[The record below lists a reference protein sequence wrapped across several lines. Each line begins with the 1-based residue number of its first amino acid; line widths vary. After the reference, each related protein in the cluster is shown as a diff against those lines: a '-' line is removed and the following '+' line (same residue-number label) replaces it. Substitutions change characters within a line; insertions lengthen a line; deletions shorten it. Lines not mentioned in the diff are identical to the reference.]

1 MATPT
6 TNEKKVSR
14 NDYICDDIAFSILSK
29 LPVKSVKRFSC
40 ASKSWSLLFENLNF
54 LNKFRNNLVSKP
66 IPLYDDD
73 DACLLFKQ
81 IAPQTTPETKL
92 SLGLGEEAIILNLDL
107 PSIFNVN
114 YANPDID
121 ILGSAINGIICL
133 YDYDDHTNVILC
145 NPYTQEIKFVPYTPT
160 KFQLPD
166 DTGAFFLHGF
176 GYDHVHDDFK
186 VIMYVDCDLLY
197 NEYWEDDTPD
207 SFWEV
212 YSLKSNAWRR
222 LNVDNIPV
230 LNDTPVGLEVYLD
243 GICHWLG
250 TKDEETYHVV
260 SFNLSNEVF
269 FTTPIDEY
277 VPYCFKLAVLN
288 GSLAMITMNDK
299 TMSFSISILG
309 EIGVKE
315 SRTTIFNVGPLSFSI
330 KHIIAAGK
338 KGNIYFSKERS
349 GKIACFDL
357 TSGMIEEIG
366 LEGTSYIDQ
375 VVFYKKSPNRIEELI
390 NN

>member
-166 DTGAFFLHGF
+166 DT
-176 GYDHVHDDFK
+176 
-186 VIMYVDCDLLY
+186 
-197 NEYWEDDTPD
+197 DDTPD

-269 FTTPIDEY
+269 FTIPIDEY

-357 TSGMIEEIG
+357 TSGMIEEID